1 MSIRPR
7 LAGIA
12 ALVLALAGAGAYTTY
27 WFHVAG
33 QLRKGVE
40 DFAAARRAEGWRI
53 DVSRTALFGF
63 PAEVGLDLGEVAL
76 ATPAGIR
83 WHGDGLRL
91 RVPGLDPLGPVVELG
106 RTHRIALGDEWRG
119 ILSAEAASVRL
130 RVDGDG
136 DLHSFAFEA
145 TGPAL
150 EQPGAAPLAAERLEI
165 GYQWLNPPD
174 PGHEKP
180 SARFTLAARAVDL
193 PLPAELPLEKRLS
206 RVELDGRIM
215 GTIPE
220 AAPLAALAAWSNA
233 GGVMEIDRLAVDW
246 GALEAEADGTFAF
259 DPALQPLLAT
269 TARLRGWND
278 MLGRLTKAGLVEPG
292 AASAAEMLL
301 AILARPDP
309 QGRPTLTLAVSLQDG
324 YLYAGQAR
332 LLKLPPLPVP
342 PPGPALPPS

>member
-12 ALVLALAGAGAYTTY
+12 ALVLALAGTGGYAVY
-27 WFHVAG
+27 WFHVGG

-40 DFAAARRAEGWRI
+40 DFAAARRAEGWRL
-53 DVSRTALFGF
+53 DLSRSALSGF
-63 PAEVGLDLGEVAL
+63 PAEVILDLGEVAL

-83 WHGDGLRL
+83 WNGSGVRL
-91 RVPGLDPLGPVVELG
+91 RVPALDPLGPTVELG
-106 RTHRIALGDEWRG
+106 GSHRIALGGEWRG
-119 ILSAEAASVRL
+119 IVTAASATVRL

-136 DLHSFAFEA
+136 DLHSFAFDA
-145 TGPAL
+145 ARPVL

-165 GYQWLNPPD
+165 GYRWLNPPD

-193 PLPAELPLEKRLS
+193 PLPAELPLEKRLG

-220 AAPLAALAAWSNA
+220 TAPLAALAAWSA
-233 GGVMEIDRLAVDW
+233 GGGIMEIDRLAVDW

-278 MLGRLTKAGLVEPG
+278 MLGRLVKAGLVEPA
-292 AASAAEMLL
+292 AASAAEVLL

-332 LLKLPPLPVP
+332 LLKLPPLPIP
-342 PPGPALPPS
+342 PPGPGAPPS